1 MLRLTDYSLGRS
13 VRAEGPG
20 GHSGRRACPPAERR
34 GWTFIEL
41 MVVLVLVAV
50 TLLIA
55 GLSVYRGKSAADHLT
70 CQDNMKAIRSA
81 LEIYYVKNNRTYPAD
96 QAAFEAFLQDRAYF
110 GASSAASATADELRC
125 PLDES
130 RSYHYL
136 YSRNP
141 TTGTITLTC
150 PVPDSGHGSY

>member
-1 MLRLTDYSLGRS
+1 MLRLTNWEAQQRVDPEQSRGGRQ
-13 VRAEGPG
+13 A
-20 GHSGRRACPPAERR
+20 RRLCSR

-55 GLSVYRGKSAADHLT
+55 GLSVYRGKSAADQLT
-70 CQDNMKAIRSA
+70 CQDHMRAIRSA

-125 PLDES
+125 PLDEN

-136 YSRNP
+136 YSRNL
-141 TTGTITLTC
+141 TTGTITITC
-150 PVPDSGHGSY
+150 PVPGSGHGSY